1 MNTNTSPNQ
10 LNGKPET
17 TGGMRLKLK
26 VLLRVVIFT
35 LIVAAIWYI
44 ASGRLDWVMGWA
56 FIGAYMIVA
65 AVPALIVPLDPELI
79 EERTQIKEDVK
90 SWDKWIVI
98 ILNIWTPL
106 GMLILAGLD
115 IRFGWSPPISL
126 ALQVATLVLAVLGYL
141 LSVWAAA
148 SNKFYAR
155 FVRIQKERGHTVAT
169 GGPYQYV
176 RHPGYAGLIIFYFAG
191 ALALGSLWTLM
202 LNGLASLLLVVRTA
216 LEDKTLLGELD
227 GYKEYAGRVRYRL
240 LPGIW

>member
-1 MNTNTSPNQ
+1 MSTNTSPNQ
-10 LNGKPET
+10 LNGKSDT
-17 TGGMRLKLK
+17 TGDMRLKLK

-35 LIVAAIWYI
+35 LIMAAIWYM

-56 FIGAYMIVA
+56 FIGAYTIIA
-65 AVPALIVPLDPELI
+65 AVPALVVPLDPELI

-115 IRFGWSPPISL
+115 IRFGWSPVIPL
-126 ALQVATLVLAVLGYL
+126 ALQIATLVLAVLGYL
-141 LSVWAAA
+141 VSVWAAA
-148 SNKFYAR
+148 SNKFYGR

-176 RHPGYAGLIIFYFAG
+176 RHPGYAGLIIFYFAA
-191 ALALGSLWTLM
+191 ALALGSVWTLM

-216 LEDKTLLGELD
+216 LEDKTLLKELD
-227 GYKEYAGRVRYRL
+227 GYREYAGRVRYRL

>member
-1 MNTNTSPNQ
+1 MNTDTSPNQ
-10 LNGKPET
+10 LNGKPDT

-35 LIVAAIWYI
+35 LIMAAIWYI
-44 ASGRLDWVMGWA
+44 ASGHLDWVMGWA
-56 FIGAYMIVA
+56 FIGAYMIIA
-65 AVPALIVPLDPELI
+65 AVAALIVPLDPELT

-90 SWDKWIVI
+90 VWDKWIVI

-106 GMLILAGLD
+106 GLLILAGLD
-115 IRFGWSPPISL
+115 IRFGWSPVIPL
-126 ALQVATLVLAVLGYL
+126 ALQIAMLVLAVLGYL
-141 LSVWAAA
+141 VSVWAAA
-148 SNKFYAR
+148 SNKFYGR

-176 RHPGYAGLIIFYFAG
+176 RHPGYAGLIIFYFAV
-191 ALALGSLWTLM
+191 ALALGSLWTLI

-216 LEDKTLLGELD
+216 LEDKTLLKELD
-227 GYKEYAGRVRYRL
+227 GYREYAGRVRYRL